1 MRTEKEIREKYNEML
16 MSLESLKDKVNN
28 PQNHDDVN
36 IQNIHE
42 YVNMYN
48 EQHSMNV
55 LMKWILN
62 E

>member
-1 MRTEKEIREKYNEML
+1 MRTEKEIREKYDEML

-28 PQNHDDVN
+28 SQNHDDVN

-42 YVNMYN
+42 YVNWYN
-48 EQHSMNV
+48 EQHSMNS

>member
-1 MRTEKEIREKYNEML
+1 MRTEKEIREKYDEML
-16 MSLESLKDKVNN
+16 ISLESLKDKITN

-42 YVNMYN
+42 YVNGYN
-48 EQHSMNV
+48 EQHSMNA